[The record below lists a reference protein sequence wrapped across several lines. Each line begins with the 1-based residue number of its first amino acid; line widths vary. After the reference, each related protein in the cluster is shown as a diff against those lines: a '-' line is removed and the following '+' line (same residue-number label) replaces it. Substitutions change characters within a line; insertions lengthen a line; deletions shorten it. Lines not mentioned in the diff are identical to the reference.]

1 MPNSSDYL
9 RNDAL
14 CIGATPNHF
23 SKGSQSSSLP
33 LGMKSKRELH
43 NTHQLNK
50 GQGKKKEKE
59 MTDLERKWRQ
69 HGLFDPR
76 IL

>member
-14 CIGATPNHF
+14 CIGATQNHF
-23 SKGSQSSSLP
+23 SKGSQSSNLP

-43 NTHQLNK
+43 NTHQLNE
-50 GQGKKKEKE
+50 GQEKKRERNDRFGEKME
-59 MTDLERKWRQ
+59 ATRS
-69 HGLFDPR
+69 
-76 IL
+76 I